1 MNRLERFI
9 IIFIISVIFYNIFK
23 FMFGIAYETPLTD
36 IEKSLLMLTTITMIG
51 SKSEDFK
58 KD

>member
-1 MNRLERFI
+1 
-9 IIFIISVIFYNIFK
+9 
-23 FMFGIAYETPLTD
+23 MFGIAYETPLTD